1 METVIMDHAVLVGKI
16 KDKYKTHEKFAKAM
30 GMSKS
35 GLSAKLNSH
44 RDFSSG
50 EIRRACE
57 LLSIPDKEIAAIF
70 FSPKVAI

>member
-1 METVIMDHAVLVGKI
+1 MEGITMDYAVLVGKI

-35 GLSAKLNSH
+35 GLSAKLNNH

-50 EIRRACE
+50 EIRKACA
-57 LLSIPDKEIAAIF
+57 LLSIPDNEIAAIF
-70 FSPKVAI
+70 FSQKVAI